1 MTGAIERLSKRP
13 ESTMRN
19 ASPLLLLALLGACSD
34 DSGAAAEVGND
45 TTISDTAA
53 DTGSGDT
60 SSADSSSGSGSGA
73 SDTGVADDTS
83 ADSGSGAD
91 TTTDTG
97 ATACI
102 GAGGDVNTALFLA
115 DGLAGPITE
124 ESCTLSSGATATCL
138 SIPLKGAP
146 ADHSVGP
153 FCPRTITDGPEA
165 GGIWIENGMVYD
177 ISGSFITGLATFYND
192 PAWQLYDAA
201 TGLVRVTDSQAACQ
215 AAARPDVDPAYNNY
229 CVECLLEYVDG
240 GITTTLLVP
249 KRPVP
254 RAAPS
259 EIGMVP
265 AVGLAFNGV
274 AFDPPA
280 PVNAILAAHT
290 IAAFDDCGGHVNLL
304 VGYHYHAATGCS
316 TAYPSCDEHAPQIG
330 YALDGY
336 PIFAMTGA
344 DGVEATDLDS
354 CRGHEDALHGYH
366 YHAASPGENMLIGCF
381 HGETA
386 ADASTGGG
394 GGGPGPGG
402 DPAACAPGQTARCC
416 GDGLCDGP
424 ETNANCAADCP

>member
-1 MTGAIERLSKRP
+1 M
-13 ESTMRN
+13 
-19 ASPLLLLALLGACSD
+19 
-34 DSGAAAEVGND
+34 
-45 TTISDTAA
+45 
-53 DTGSGDT
+53 
-60 SSADSSSGSGSGA
+60 
-73 SDTGVADDTS
+73 
-83 ADSGSGAD
+83 
-91 TTTDTG
+91 
-97 ATACI
+97 
-102 GAGGDVNTALFLA
+102 
-115 DGLAGPITE
+115 
-124 ESCTLSSGATATCL
+124 
-138 SIPLKGAP
+138 
-146 ADHSVGP
+146 GP

-201 TGLVRVTDSQAACQ
+201 TGLVRVTDSQASCQ

-254 RAAPS
+254 RTAPA

-304 VGYHYHAATGCS
+304 AGYHYHAATGCS

-366 YHAASPGENMLIGCF
+366 YHAASPGENMFIGCF

-386 ADASTGGG
+386 ADSATGGGG

>member
-1 MTGAIERLSKRP
+1 
-13 ESTMRN
+13 MRN
-19 ASPLLLLALLGACSD
+19 ASPLLLLALMGACSD
-34 DSGAAAEVGND
+34 DSSAAAEVGND
-45 TTISDTAA
+45 TTTSDTAA
-53 DTGSGDT
+53 DTGSG
-60 SSADSSSGSGSGA
+60 ADSSSGSGA
-73 SDTGVADDTS
+73 SDTGS
-83 ADSGSGAD
+83 AEDSGSGAD
-91 TTTDTG
+91 ATADTG
-97 ATACI
+97 STACI

-153 FCPRTITDGPEA
+153 FCPRTITDGAES
-165 GGIWIENGMVYD
+165 GGIWIENGTVYD

-240 GITTTLLVP
+240 GITTTLLIP

-254 RAAPS
+254 RTAPS

-304 VGYHYHAATGCS
+304 AGYHYHAATGCS

-354 CRGHEDALHGYH
+354 CRGHEDALYGYH
-366 YHAASPGENMLIGCF
+366 YHAASPGENMFIGCF

-386 ADASTGGG
+386 ADSSTGGGG

-424 ETNANCAADCP
+424 ETPTTCAADCP